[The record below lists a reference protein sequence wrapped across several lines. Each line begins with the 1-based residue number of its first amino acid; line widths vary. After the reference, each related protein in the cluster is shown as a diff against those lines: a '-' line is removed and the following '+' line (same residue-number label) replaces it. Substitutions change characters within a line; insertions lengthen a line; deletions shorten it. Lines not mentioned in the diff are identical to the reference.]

1 MQSHFILFITTN
13 IYEKSRENNCVP
25 SEKISTHCTEVRFA
39 SFLSGEFTTMTVMNP
54 PERKLE
60 KRTSVHC
67 GQGVLRRYIHSKVP
81 FNFSPLEVMTF
92 VNKNNICSLIDNV
105 FAN

>member
-1 MQSHFILFITTN
+1 MQSHFILFISTN

-25 SEKISTHCTEVRFA
+25 SEKIST
-39 SFLSGEFTTMTVMNP
+39 
-54 PERKLE
+54 
-60 KRTSVHC
+60 HC